1 MDKPDW
7 IAILVWLRTG
17 NAGNGHR
24 NVSRA
29 ASDAAA
35 GHASADLAANG
46 GIGFNQRL
54 RDAEG
59 SYLVGLRVDNETAV
73 ERTRGAGRIR

>member
-35 GHASADLAANG
+35 GHGFGDLAANG
-46 GIGFNQRL
+46 GMGFNQRR
-54 RDAEG
+54 RDAKG
-59 SYLVGLRVDNETAV
+59 SYLVCWSSCRQ
-73 ERTRGAGRIR
+73 